1 MGRATLLRVNQYR
14 SIDHAIEL
22 TFPTGVPLVLFG
34 ENNAGKS
41 NLISALELVLGEHW
55 PGSRE
60 PDDRDYFDRNH
71 EAIPIEIVVGLEG
84 IESKGSVMDALI
96 WRYPDVDGKP
106 FRMRYQRGGAE
117 SPFVSNEVRDQL
129 PCVVVGSDRRL
140 SYQLSYLSKS
150 TFLSRVMRE
159 FHSQLISDQ
168 DRVDLLKEK
177 FEEIKAIFH
186 GVEPFSGFET
196 LLQQEVGRLSGNLDY
211 ALSIDFSAYDP
222 ANYFHAL
229 RIMPSES
236 GEIRTFDELGTGQQ
250 QILALAFAYAFALAF
265 KGGDSNLVL
274 VIEEPEAY
282 LHPLAQRWVARSIA
296 DVAQKGVQVVIT
308 THSPAFV
315 DVLNVEGLALVRK
328 REGSTTVKQ
337 LTPARLAQHC
347 SQHGAPKATAESVLP
362 FYATAAT
369 QDLMS
374 GLFAKRVVLVEGPTE
389 ALALPIY
396 LARAGLNVTRDGVA
410 VLAVHGVT
418 NLPKWWRFFTAYE
431 IPTYLVFDN
440 DRESDRDGKA
450 RTEIVETVG
459 FAADQRQQAIRTDKL
474 TVWGAVAV
482 FGANFEAALRSL
494 IGDSYLRLEEEARQQ
509 FGLTG
514 DASKPLV
521 ARYVAERIELETPA
535 IELLEKLAA
544 AILAAA

>member
-1 MGRATLLRVNQYR
+1 MGRATHLRVKQYR
-14 SIDHAIEL
+14 SIDQAIQL
-22 TFPTGVPLVLFG
+22 RFPKSVPLVLFG

-41 NLISALELVLGEHW
+41 NLVSALELVLGEYW

-60 PDDRDYFDRNH
+60 PDDRDYFERNR
-71 EAIPIEIVVGLEG
+71 EAVPIEIIVGLDG
-84 IESKGSVMDALI
+84 VASKGSTVDALI
-96 WRYPDVDGKP
+96 WRYPDTDSKP
-106 FRMRYQRGGAE
+106 FRMRYQRDGAE
-117 SPFVSNEVRDQL
+117 SPYVSNEVRDQL
-129 PCVVVGSDRRL
+129 PCVVVGADRRL

-159 FHSQLISDQ
+159 FHAQLISDEQ
-168 DRVDLLKEK
+168 RVDVLKQK

-186 GVEPFSGFET
+186 EVAPFAGFEKR
-196 LLQQEVGRLSGNLDY
+196 LQDEVGRLSGNLDY
-211 ALSIDFSAYDP
+211 GLSIDFSAYDP

-229 RIMPSES
+229 RVMPSES

-250 QILALAFAYAFALAF
+250 QILALAFAYAFALSF

-282 LHPLAQRWVARSIA
+282 LHPLAQKWVARSIA
-296 DVAQKGVQVVIT
+296 EVAQQGVQVVVT

-328 REGSTTVKQ
+328 RSGSTTVKQ
-337 LTPARLAQHC
+337 MTAASLANYCQK
-347 SQHGAPKATAESVLP
+347 HGAPKATAESVLP
-362 FYATAAT
+362 FYTTAAT

-389 ALALPIY
+389 ALALPVY
-396 LARAGLNVTRDGVA
+396 LDRLGLNVPRDGVA

-418 NLPKWWRFFTAYE
+418 NLSKWWRFFTAYE

-440 DRESDRDGKA
+440 DRESDRDGRA
-450 RTEIVETVG
+450 RSEIAQTIGLEG
-459 FAADQRQQAIRTDKL
+459 DQRQRALSAEIL
-474 TVWGAVAV
+474 TIWDSVAV
-482 FGANFEAALRSL
+482 FGGNFETTLRQL
-494 IGDSYLRLEEEARQQ
+494 FGESYTRLEEQARQQ

-521 ARYVAERIELETPA
+521 ARYVAERLKLEGPPADIFAELVTA
-535 IELLEKLAA
+535 IGAA
-544 AILAAA
+544 T